1 MKKIKLF
8 ATQGQLLIL
17 SRKMKQLKIKKKKEN
32 FPHSKMFDPKKQNAV
47 WATLDARYRVFIG
60 QVILLIDSSHSS
72 FNCPLFIDQDSIF
85 TIQYLYTFT

>member
-32 FPHSKMFDPKKQNAV
+32 FPHSKKFDPK
-47 WATLDARYRVFIG
+47 
-60 QVILLIDSSHSS
+60 
-72 FNCPLFIDQDSIF
+72 
-85 TIQYLYTFT
+85 